1 METSRET
8 IAGAQTSEDSGLDMT
23 ELVEIEEAGIFE
35 RCLEVKGMGLTDR
48 LGMGMRGK
56 EKSRK
61 TPRFGV

>member
-1 METSRET
+1 METSKET
-8 IAGAQTSEDSGLDMT
+8 IAGAQTSVAWIWQSWWKWKKQAYLKD
-23 ELVEIEEAGIFE
+23 VW
-35 RCLEVKGMGLTDR
+35 EVKGMGLTGR